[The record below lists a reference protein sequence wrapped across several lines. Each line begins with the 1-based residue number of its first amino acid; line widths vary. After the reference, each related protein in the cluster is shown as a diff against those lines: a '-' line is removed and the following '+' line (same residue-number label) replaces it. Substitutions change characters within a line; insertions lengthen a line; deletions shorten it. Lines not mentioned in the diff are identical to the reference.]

1 MSPTEFASLLEA
13 IIGVDVEH
21 PELVIHALAFW
32 FHHHPAANPADPV
45 VMLAWRCIEARVP
58 TGRVH
63 DGYDTSE
70 VAAGLVRLDP
80 DRGFRLVDAAAS
92 RLVAG
97 MRNPGS
103 DTHGVWSPFDQ
114 AGPHQPCWEVL
125 REIDRDRAL
134 TIVFDHVTCA
144 GRDAFILAMQLKNL
158 VRLPLDVEFLRAYAA
173 RGEAQAEAVAEA
185 IASRDPGFWD
195 IACEIYERHPDNDRL
210 KSKLGWAIGGFAG
223 GFFGGLASHADDAVA
238 EIENARSPLDD
249 RFPRTRLWLEQMLAA
264 YRQSAADARR
274 HEEDWD
280 IDR

>member
-1 MSPTEFASLLEA
+1 MYGRPS
-13 IIGVDVEH
+13 IK
-21 PELVIHALAFW
+21 
-32 FHHHPAANPADPV
+32 
-45 VMLAWRCIEARVP
+45 RVL
-58 TGRVH
+58 
-63 DGYDTSE
+63 TSR
-70 VAAGLVRLDP
+70 AGK
-80 DRGFRLVDAAAS
+80 
-92 RLVAG
+92 
-97 MRNPGS
+97 
-103 DTHGVWSPFDQ
+103 
-114 AGPHQPCWEVL
+114 VL

-158 VRLPLDVEFLRAYAA
+158 VRLPLDVEFPRAYAA
-173 RGEAQAEAVAEA
+173 RGEAQAEAVAEV
-185 IASRDPGFWD
+185 IASRDPGLLD

>member
-97 MRNPGS
+97 MRVPGLRHARCMVALRS
-103 DTHGVWSPFDQ
+103 SGSSP
-114 AGPHQPCWEVL
+114 AVL
-125 REIDRDRAL
+125 GGIARD
-134 TIVFDHVTCA
+134 
-144 GRDAFILAMQLKNL
+144 
-158 VRLPLDVEFLRAYAA
+158 
-173 RGEAQAEAVAEA
+173 
-185 IASRDPGFWD
+185 
-195 IACEIYERHPDNDRL
+195 
-210 KSKLGWAIGGFAG
+210 
-223 GFFGGLASHADDAVA
+223 
-238 EIENARSPLDD
+238 
-249 RFPRTRLWLEQMLAA
+249 
-264 YRQSAADARR
+264 
-274 HEEDWD
+274 
-280 IDR
+280 